1 MNETI
6 IKVVEQEGQVRIL
19 MSKDAQNGT
28 RADQVAARQLVQIA
42 QKIMQPGIKN
52 QFQQFAQQ
60 MKNMGLNF

>member
-42 QKIMQPGIKN
+42 QKVMQPGVKN
-52 QFQQFAQQ
+52 QFQQFTQQ
-60 MKNMGLNF
+60 LKNMGINF